1 VVKIPSKNIFDY
13 ACFLLTEQT
22 QIREEMSYK
31 TEELKSCDSQGTAY
45 LILECRLYS
54 LIRITK
60 WYVKRLKKKARCGV
74 IKKLFSKMNKKCTNY

>member
-60 WYVKRLKKKARCGV
+60 WYVKRLKKKQDVGLSKNFLAR
-74 IKKLFSKMNKKCTNY
+74 

>member
-45 LILECRLYS
+45 LILECRLYN

-60 WYVKRLKKKARCGV
+60 WYVKRLKKNQDVGLSKNFLAR
-74 IKKLFSKMNKKCTNY
+74 

>member
-1 VVKIPSKNIFDY
+1 
-13 ACFLLTEQT
+13 
-22 QIREEMSYK
+22 MSYK

-60 WYVKRLKKKARCGV
+60 WYVKRLKKN
-74 IKKLFSKMNKKCTNY
+74 KMWGYQKTF